1 MAVAETVAPK
11 GAAAAAAME
20 VAQVEVRAVQEGWV
34 AAEEDLAA
42 AAVAAARPA
51 AGSAVEAEQVV
62 ARARGGWVPE
72 AR

>member
-20 VAQVEVRAVQEGWV
+20 VAQVAVRVVQVGWV

-51 AGSAVEAEQVV
+51 AG
-62 ARARGGWVPE
+62 
-72 AR
+72 